1 MNLLEF
7 LEGKKGENLAT
18 GALAYLLLQSADL
31 RAVFFDLLSDASP
44 QGPLGPSAQFGF
56 YLEQALSNVDPLR
69 TDPDG
74 MSSERVAR
82 IDQGRIDLVIESD
95 AAVIGLEAKFGAQ
108 FQQGQPK
115 KYLEGVKRRAGAL
128 KQVRGR
134 EQVQEFLVVL
144 APESRKSEIERH
156 IKEQGEQENCV
167 FLGWGG
173 VLEKFET
180 YRKEKGLGIVDS
192 FLLNQVSQYVRK
204 YTGGSRELAR
214 LLPHIGRPFTSHGS
228 PAQKELLELIWRQI
242 PQDLT
247 EEYTYGAGAKHVGW
261 YMYPSTMNT
270 SLAWVGFVES
280 RAVRRVTAKEE
291 AGVAR
296 STLYFASKHQA
307 FIDSIPEEL
316 KYEPLLSTWTGW
328 YFWRIPFDD
337 QKPEWKA
344 LGKWQEHIDKVAKA
358 LRPIIDAN
366 TEANSSAELC
376 APVSDN

>member
-1 MNLLEF
+1 MNFLEF

-31 RAVFFDLLSDASP
+31 RVVFFELLSDASP

-56 YLEQALSNVDPLR
+56 YLEEALDESDPHR

-74 MSSERVAR
+74 MSSERAAR
-82 IDQGRIDLVIESD
+82 INHGRIDLIIESD
-95 AAVIGLEAKFGAQ
+95 AAVIGIEAKFGAQ
-108 FQQGQPK
+108 FQEGQPK

-128 KQVRGR
+128 KQARGR

-144 APESRKSEIERH
+144 APESRKSEIEKH
-156 IKEQGEQENCV
+156 LKENGEKENCV

-228 PAQKELLELIWRQI
+228 PAQKEILELIWRQI

-261 YMYPSTMNT
+261 YMNRSAMKT
-270 SLAWVGFVES
+270 SLAWVGFLDS
-280 RAVRRVTAKEE
+280 SAVRHVTAKEA
-291 AGVAR
+291 AGVAG
-296 STLYFASKHQA
+296 STLYFASKHQS
-307 FIDSIPEEL
+307 FIDRIPEEL
-316 KYEPLLSTWTGW
+316 KYEPLSWNWNGW
-328 YFWRIPFDD
+328 YFWRIPFDE
-337 QKPEWKA
+337 QKPEWKD
-344 LGKWQEHIDKVAKA
+344 LGKWQEQIDKVTEA
-358 LRPIIDAN
+358 LRLTFDAKPEASSS
-366 TEANSSAELC
+366 TESD
-376 APVSDN
+376 PFSDN